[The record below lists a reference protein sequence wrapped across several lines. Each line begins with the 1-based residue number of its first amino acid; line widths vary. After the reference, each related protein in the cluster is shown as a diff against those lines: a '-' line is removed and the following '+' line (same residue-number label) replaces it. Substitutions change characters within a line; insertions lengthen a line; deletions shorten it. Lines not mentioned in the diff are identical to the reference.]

1 MKKVLSV
8 ILSLLMLVCAL
19 PVSSIAAKDYTPATE
34 YASYD
39 ANKVAAND
47 AEYISGL
54 SVDQIA
60 GILLDYVDG
69 LLAGVDVNVNY
80 EGFEINTLDMLD
92 VDTLTKWAYDAI
104 SGDMLGGDFDKLDA
118 SALAGLSRK
127 NGDVNYMFGM
137 LKFMADNA
145 ELFGKVFS
153 WDNAEQTFDCG
164 KIGEYLETLNE
175 GDEGYEARV
184 FYEKY
189 ILSNDIQKAFTEE
202 IAREMNYTIPEGETF
217 DETISNGIL
226 AWLSG
231 LLKNAGLLSD
241 EGVDALKAFDLRTA
255 DVYSHLKNL
264 VALLQSDNEVKEK
277 TYFTYYLD
285 SLLRTVLKTALGF
298 KPVVGETDASDAVVN
313 EFKATYA
320 DLATLYT
327 ISGGTVNFRAADGS
341 YSQFVVTADGTIASA
356 KALTWENALGFNLEM
371 PVVDIFTGDNDTLV
385 QEYKPTS
392 TNEEDYKP
400 TVYTKADYVAL
411 VPEEMKSLAN
421 VTGDAVPEEYAN
433 IIANGTAIP
442 MKDYMKVLVKQGAE
456 EKLNLNLSFAEI
468 EKFAEETA
476 LKMAQDYINGMDPI
490 NLGFMTIVPKDVIS
504 IDGVDI
510 TLNYTGYATNDEFI
524 CVVNADV
531 ALAISGNEM
540 AVGIAK
546 PEAEKLIKA
555 AVTNPIATVVMDN
568 LSGSDT
574 DISALVALKDFIDTD
589 FAVDM
594 GVLDF
599 AGNYDGYNG
608 VIGQVNRVLCDLL
621 KMLLSDEGYE
631 SLGLTEGLNNN
642 LTANLQKL
650 CDKAGSIVDAAK
662 KVISGDDFKALA
674 DSLNVSDLFAS
685 SHGFNADMLYN
696 LDFSSVENLYV
707 CALRMGCD
715 FLDTEEP
722 GVLHDVHM
730 LIENSTTLDDM
741 AVKVADYVLAKAIAT
756 ANTEIEGFNY
766 AYTSFAGETV
776 NDAETAKNVIM
787 TKLVDIAYYA
797 VNDWGFAKANSVIN
811 SCIDKLNAKTE
822 KNLIPHVDFKFN
834 VAKQGDWESTL
845 NAMVD
850 RVLDL
855 TDGIIVCVSSI
866 DRNAD
871 VFDKIAVVA
880 NAILPLGSLL
890 SNCAGNG
897 LAVDFE
903 NIVNNIVFGDVLA
916 GNFDSF
922 LRLFETDVKTEDV
935 AKDVSITYALVK
947 ASDHIVDAVFPNTVE
962 AELYTPSLTVQQEF
976 TSSLSDQGIAA
987 RNMRSIDSVKADLVP
1002 AVLALV
1008 KESGILPSLVKS
1020 DCEHTNTVAIDAI
1033 PATCITTG
1041 YTEGTRCKDC
1051 GKWLSGH
1058 EEIAKDANVH
1068 AGPVVNVEAKEATC
1082 TEAGTTAGTK
1092 CSACGAIISGV
1103 ETVAALDHN
1112 YVAEKVVPATCTEE
1126 GYTVYKC
1133 SRCDD
1138 SYKGD
1143 KVAATGHSFGEWKV
1157 VRESTC
1163 TVAGEGAR
1171 VCSACGAKET
1181 RELALKAHTPVA
1193 VPGKAPTCTENGLT
1207 DGVKCSVCGT
1217 VITAQDVIPATG
1229 HTDADGDNACDVCGA
1244 TIKQPTFFD
1253 KIKAFFQKII
1263 DWFKNLFK

>member
-8 ILSLLMLVCAL
+8 ILSLVMLLCVL
-19 PVSSIAAKDYTPATE
+19 PVSGIAAESYTPATE

-69 LLAGVDVNVNY
+69 ILAGVDVDIDY
-80 EGFEINTLDMLD
+80 EGFKINTLNMLD

-137 LKFMADNA
+137 LQFMADNA
-145 ELFGKVFS
+145 DLFGKAFS
-153 WDNAEQTFDCG
+153 WDNKEQTFDCG

-189 ILSNDIQKAFTEE
+189 ILSNDIQKAFTSE

-217 DETISNGIL
+217 DETISKGIL

-231 LLKNAGLLSD
+231 LLSKAGLLSD
-241 EGVDALKAFDLRTA
+241 EGVAALKTYDLRTE
-255 DVYSHLKNL
+255 DVYAHLKNL
-264 VALLQSDNEVKEK
+264 VALLQSDNEVVEK

-298 KPVVGETDASDAVVN
+298 KPVVGEEDASDAVVA

-327 ISGGTVNFRAADGS
+327 ISAGTVNFRAADGK
-341 YSQFVVTADGTIASA
+341 YYQFVVTADAITSA

-371 PVVDIFTGDNDTLV
+371 PVVDIFTGDNDALV
-385 QEYKPTS
+385 KEYKPTS
-392 TNEEDYKP
+392 TDEETYKP
-400 TVYTKADYVAL
+400 TFYTKAEYVSL
-411 VPEEMKSLAN
+411 VPEEMKALAN
-421 VTGDAVPEEYAN
+421 VTGDAVPEEFAN
-433 IIANGTAIP
+433 IITNGTAIP

-456 EKLNLNLSFAEI
+456 EKLNMNISFNDIKA
-468 EKFAEETA
+468 FAEEAATKA
-476 LKMAQDYINGMDPI
+476 AQ
-490 NLGFMTIVPKDVIS
+490 S
-504 IDGVDI
+504 AIDSMGVGTLVQVGSVDI
-510 TLNYTGYATNDEFI
+510 TLNYTGYATDDGFI
-524 CVVNADV
+524 CVVKADAKV
-531 ALAISGNEM
+531 NLTGSMASLAQDPADKMVSNTL
-540 AVGIAK
+540 K
-546 PEAEKLIKA
+546 D
-555 AVTNPIATVVMDN
+555 PIATVVMDN

-589 FAVDM
+589 FAIDM

-599 AGNYDGYNG
+599 AGNYDAYNG

-631 SLGLTEGLNNN
+631 SLDLTEGGNQN

-650 CDKAGSIVDAAK
+650 CDKAGSTVDAAK

-707 CALRMGCD
+707 CAIRMGCD
-715 FLDTEEP
+715 FLDAEQP

-741 AVKVADYVLAKAIAT
+741 AVKVTDYVLAKAVT
-756 ANTEIEGFNY
+756 EANANIEGFSY
-766 AYTSFAGETV
+766 TYTSFAGEAV
-776 NDAETAKNVIM
+776 NDAATAKNVIM
-787 TKLVDIAYYA
+787 DKLVDIAYYV
-797 VNDWGFAKANSVIN
+797 VNDYGFPKANEIIN
-811 SCIDKLNAKTE
+811 SCIDKLNE
-822 KNLIPHVDFKFN
+822 KAGEAVIPHVDFKFN
-834 VAKQGDWESTL
+834 VAKAADWETTL

-855 TDGIIVCVSSI
+855 TDGIIVCVAGI
-866 DRNAD
+866 DRNAN
-871 VFDKIAVVA
+871 VFDKIATVA
-880 NAILPLGSLL
+880 NAILPLASLL

-903 NIVNNIVFGDVLA
+903 NIINNIVFGDVLA

-922 LRLFETDVKTEDV
+922 LRLLETDVKTDDV
-935 AKDVSITYALVK
+935 AKDVSVTYALIK
-947 ASDHIVDAVFPNTVE
+947 ASDHIVDAVFPETVQ
-962 AELYTPSLTVQQEF
+962 AELYTESLTVQQEF
-976 TSSLSDQGIAA
+976 TGSLSDQGIAA
-987 RNMRSIDSVKADLVP
+987 RNMRSINSVKASLVP
-1002 AVLALV
+1002 AVLRLV
-1008 KESGILPSLVKS
+1008 RESGILPSLVKS
-1020 DCEHTNTVAIDAI
+1020 DCTHANVVTIEAI

-1058 EEIAKDANVH
+1058 EEIAKDASVH
-1068 AGPVVNVEAKEATC
+1068 AGPVVDIEAVEATC
-1082 TEAGTTAGTK
+1082 TTAGTTAGTK
-1092 CSACGAIISGV
+1092 CSACGAIISGCEAV
-1103 ETVAALDHN
+1103 EALGHDTSVKVKTVA
-1112 YVAEKVVPATCTEE
+1112 PTCTAE
-1126 GYTVYKC
+1126 GYTIYKC
-1133 SRCDD
+1133 SRCDVTEKKD
-1138 SYKGD
+1138 I
-1143 KVAATGHSFGEWKV
+1143 VAALG
-1157 VRESTC
+1157 
-1163 TVAGEGAR
+1163 
-1171 VCSACGAKET
+1171 
-1181 RELALKAHTPVA
+1181 HTPVA
-1193 VPGKAPTCTENGLT
+1193 VPGKAPTCTEDGLT
-1207 DGVKCSVCGT
+1207 DGVKCSVCNA
-1217 VITAQDVIPATG
+1217 VITAQETIPATG

-1244 TIKQPTFFD
+1244 TIKKPTFID

-1263 DWFKNLFK
+1263 NWFKNLFKKG

>member
-8 ILSLLMLVCAL
+8 ILSLVMLLCVM

-47 AEYISGL
+47 AEYIGGL

-69 LLAGVDVNVNY
+69 ILAGVDVDVNY

-104 SGDMLGGDFDKLDA
+104 SGDVLGGDFDKLDA

-127 NGDVNYMFGM
+127 NGDVNYMLGM
-137 LKFMADNA
+137 LQFMADNA
-145 ELFGKVFS
+145 DLFGKVFS
-153 WDNAEQTFDCG
+153 WDNKEETFDCG
-164 KIGEYLETLNE
+164 KIGEFLETLNE

-189 ILSNDIQKAFTEE
+189 ILSNNIQKAFVDE

-241 EGVDALKAFDLRTA
+241 EGEKALMAYDLRTEDIYA
-255 DVYSHLKNL
+255 HLKNL
-264 VALLQSDNEVKEK
+264 VALLQSDNEVMEK

-298 KPVVGETDASDAVVN
+298 KPVVGEEDASAAVVA

-341 YSQFVVTADGTIASA
+341 YYQFTVTADGAITSA

-371 PVVDIFTGDNDTLV
+371 PVVDIFTGDNDKLV

-392 TNEEDYKP
+392 TDEETYKP
-400 TVYTKADYVAL
+400 TVYTKTEYVSL

-421 VTGDAVPEEYAN
+421 VTGDAVPEEFAN

-442 MKDYMKVLVKQGAE
+442 MKDYMKVLVKQGDE
-456 EKLNLNLSFAEI
+456 EKLNMKLSFAEI
-468 EKFAEETA
+468 EAYAEQAA
-476 LKMAQDYINGMDPI
+476 LEMAQQA
-490 NLGFMTIVPKDVIS
+490 VSS
-504 IDGVDI
+504 IQLPFGLTVSVDGVDI
-510 TLNYTGYATNDEFI
+510 TLNYTGYATEDEFI
-524 CVVNADV
+524 CVVKADAKV
-531 ALAISGNEM
+531 TLGGSGASLGQSIADGAVNKMLA
-540 AVGIAK
+540 A
-546 PEAEKLIKA
+546 
-555 AVTNPIATVVMDN
+555 PIATVVMDN

-599 AGNYDGYNG
+599 AGNYDNYNG

-621 KMLLSDEGYE
+621 KMLLSDEGYK
-631 SLGLTEGLNNN
+631 SLGLTEGGNQN
-642 LTANLQKL
+642 LTANLHKL

-715 FLDTEEP
+715 FLDAEQP
-722 GVLHDVHM
+722 GVLHDIHM
-730 LIENSTTLDDM
+730 LIEDSTTLDDM
-741 AVKVADYVLAKAIAT
+741 AVKVADYVLAKAVAE
-756 ANTEIEGFNY
+756 ANANIEGFSY
-766 AYTSFAGETV
+766 AYTSFAGEAV
-776 NDAETAKNVIM
+776 NDAATAKNVIM

-797 VNDWGFAKANSVIN
+797 VNDYGFPKANEIIN
-811 SCIDKLNAKTE
+811 KCIDKLNE
-822 KNLIPHVDFKFN
+822 KAGEAIIPHVDFKFN
-834 VAKQGDWESTL
+834 VAKTADWETTL
-845 NAMVD
+845 GAMVD

-855 TDGIIVCVSSI
+855 TDGIIVCVADI
-866 DRNAD
+866 DRNAN
-871 VFDKIAVVA
+871 VFDKIATVA

-890 SNCAGNG
+890 SNCSGNG
-897 LAVDFE
+897 FVVDFR
-903 NIVNNIVFGDVLA
+903 NIIDNIVFGDVLA
-916 GNFDSF
+916 GNFDNF
-922 LRLFETDVKTEDV
+922 LRLFETDVKTDDV
-935 AKDVSITYALVK
+935 AKGVSVTYALIK
-947 ASDHIVDAVFPNTVE
+947 ASDHIVDAVFPETVQ
-962 AELYTPSLTVQQEF
+962 AELYTESLTVQQEF
-976 TSSLSDQGIAA
+976 TGSLSDQGIAA
-987 RNMRSIDSVKADLVP
+987 RNMRSIGSVKADLVP
-1002 AVLALV
+1002 AVLRLV
-1008 KESGILPSLVKS
+1008 RESGILPSLVKS
-1020 DCEHTNTVAIDAI
+1020 DCEHTNVVSIAAI

-1051 GKWLSGH
+1051 GKWLTGH
-1058 EEIAKDANVH
+1058 EEIAKDAAVH
-1068 AGPVVNVEAKEATC
+1068 AGPYVDVEAVEATC
-1082 TEAGTTAGTK
+1082 TAAGTTAGTK
-1092 CSACGAIISGV
+1092 CAACGAIISGCKAV
-1103 ETVAALDHN
+1103 DALGHDISVVVKTV
-1112 YVAEKVVPATCTEE
+1112 PSTCTEKGYTVYKCSRCDETENRDYTEALGHDVSVKVKTVAPTCTAE

-1133 SRCDD
+1133 SRCDITEKRD
-1138 SYKGD
+1138 I
-1143 KVAATGHSFGEWKV
+1143 VAAQG
-1157 VRESTC
+1157 
-1163 TVAGEGAR
+1163 
-1171 VCSACGAKET
+1171 
-1181 RELALKAHTPVA
+1181 HTPVV
-1193 VPGKAPTCTENGLT
+1193 VPGKAPTCTEEGRT
-1207 DGVKCSVCGT
+1207 DGTKCSVCDT
-1217 VITAQDVIPATG
+1217 VIDAGQAIPAKG
-1229 HTDADGDNACDVCGA
+1229 HTDADGDNTCDDCGA
-1244 TIKQPTFFD
+1244 TIKKLSFID

-1263 DWFKNLFK
+1263 NWFKNLFKK

>member
-8 ILSLLMLVCAL
+8 ILSLVMLLCVL
-19 PVSSIAAKDYTPATE
+19 PVSSFAAKDYTPATE

-69 LLAGVDVNVNY
+69 ILAGVDVNVSY

-104 SGDMLGGDFDKLDA
+104 SGDVLGGDFDKLDA

-137 LKFMADNA
+137 LQFMADNA
-145 ELFGKVFS
+145 DLFGKVFS
-153 WDNAEQTFDCG
+153 WDNEEQTFDCG

-189 ILSNDIQKAFTEE
+189 ILSNNIQKAFTEE

-241 EGVDALKAFDLRTA
+241 EGVAALKAFDLRTA
-255 DVYSHLKNL
+255 DVYSHLKSL
-264 VALLQSDNEVKEK
+264 VALLQSDNEVKER

-298 KPVVGETDASDAVVN
+298 KPVVGEADASAAVVN

-341 YSQFVVTADGTIASA
+341 YYQFVVTAEGAIASA

-371 PVVDIFTGDNDTLV
+371 PVVDIFTGDDDSLV
-385 QEYKPTS
+385 REYKPTS

-400 TVYTKADYVAL
+400 TIYTKAEYASA

-421 VTGDAVPEEYAN
+421 VSSEAVPEEYAN

-456 EKLNLNLSFAEI
+456 EKLNMTLSFAEI
-468 EKFAEETA
+468 EAYAEQAATE
-476 LKMAQDYINGMDPI
+476 MAKQAVSGVTLPFG
-490 NLGFMTIVPKDVIS
+490 LTVDVDS
-504 IDGVDI
+504 VDI
-510 TLNYTGYATNDEFI
+510 TLGYTGYATDDEFV
-524 CVVNADV
+524 CVVKADAKV
-531 ALAISGNEM
+531 NLSGSAAGLAQSTADDMVNKM
-540 AVGIAK
+540 LAD
-546 PEAEKLIKA
+546 
-555 AVTNPIATVVMDN
+555 PIATVVMDN

-599 AGNYDGYNG
+599 AGNYEGYNG
-608 VIGQVNRVLCDLL
+608 VIGQANRVLCDLL

-650 CDKAGSIVDAAK
+650 CDKAGSIVSAAK
-662 KVISGDDFKALA
+662 NVISGDDFKALA

-707 CALRMGCD
+707 CAIRMGCD

-741 AVKVADYVLAKAIAT
+741 AVKVADYVLSKAVAT
-756 ANTEIEGFNY
+756 ANTEIADFSY
-766 AYTSFAGETV
+766 TYTSFAGEAV
-776 NDAETAKNVIM
+776 NDAATAKNVIM
-787 TKLVDIAYYA
+787 DKLVDIAYYA
-797 VNDWGFAKANSVIN
+797 VNDWGFAKVNGILN
-811 SCIDKLNAKTE
+811 SCIDKLNE
-822 KNLIPHVDFKFN
+822 KAGEALVPHVDFKFD
-834 VAKQGDWESTL
+834 VAKGADWEKTL

-855 TDGIIVCVSSI
+855 TDGIIVCVASI
-866 DRNAD
+866 DRNAN
-871 VFDKIAVVA
+871 VFDKIATVA

-903 NIVNNIVFGDVLA
+903 NIINNIVFGDVLS

-922 LRLFETDVKTEDV
+922 LRLFETAEKTADV
-935 AKDVSITYALVK
+935 ANGVSVTYALVK

-962 AELYTPSLTVQQEF
+962 AELYTESLTVQQEF
-976 TSSLSDQGIAA
+976 TGSLSDQGIAA
-987 RNMRSIDSVKADLVP
+987 RNMRSINSVKADLVP
-1002 AVLALV
+1002 AVLGLV
-1008 KESGILPSLVKS
+1008 RESGILPSLVKS
-1020 DCEHTNTVAIDAI
+1020 DCEHTNTVSIDAI

-1041 YTEGTRCKDC
+1041 YTAGTRCKDC

-1058 EEIAKDANVH
+1058 EATTEGAIH

-1092 CSACGAIISGV
+1092 CSACGEIISGA
-1103 ETVAALDHN
+1103 ETVAALGHDIS
-1112 YVAEKVVPATCTEE
+1112 VAVKDVAATCTEG

-1133 SRCDD
+1133 SRCDVTEKRDLTD
-1138 SYKGD
+1138 SLGHDISVAVKTVAPTCTEQGYTVYKCSRCD
-1143 KVAATGHSFGEWKV
+1143 ATEKRDFVAAHG
-1157 VRESTC
+1157 
-1163 TVAGEGAR
+1163 
-1171 VCSACGAKET
+1171 
-1181 RELALKAHTPVA
+1181 HTPVA
-1193 VPGKAPTCTENGLT
+1193 VAGKAATCTEAGLT
-1207 DGVKCSVCGT
+1207 DGVKCSVCNA
-1217 VITAQDVIPATG
+1217 VITAQETIPATG
-1229 HTDADGDNACDVCGA
+1229 HVDADGDNACDVCGA
-1244 TIKQPTFFD
+1244 TIKKPTFID
-1253 KIKAFFQKII
+1253 KIKAFFKKII

>member
-8 ILSLLMLVCAL
+8 ILSLVMLLCVL

-47 AEYISGL
+47 SEYIGGL

-69 LLAGVDVNVNY
+69 ILAGVDVDVNY

-127 NGDVNYMFGM
+127 NGDVNYMLGM
-137 LKFMADNA
+137 LQFMADNA
-145 ELFGKVFS
+145 DLFGKVFS
-153 WDNAEQTFDCG
+153 WDNKEETFDCG

-189 ILSNDIQKAFTEE
+189 ILSNNIQKAFVDE

-231 LLKNAGLLSD
+231 LLSKAGLLSE
-241 EGVDALKAFDLRTA
+241 EGVAALKAYDLRTE
-255 DVYSHLKNL
+255 DIYFHLKNL
-264 VALLQSDNEVKEK
+264 VALLQSDNEAVEK

-298 KPVVGETDASDAVVN
+298 KPTVSEDDASAAVVA

-327 ISGGTVNFRAADGS
+327 ISNGTVNFRAADGS
-341 YSQFVVTADGTIASA
+341 YYQFVVTADGAIASA

-371 PVVDIFTGDNDTLV
+371 PVVDIFTGDNDKLV

-392 TNEEDYKP
+392 TNQDDYKP
-400 TVYTKADYVAL
+400 TIYTKTEYVSL
-411 VPEEMKSLAN
+411 IPEEMKSLAN
-421 VTGDAVPEEYAN
+421 VSGNAVSEEFAN

-442 MKDYMKVLVKQGAE
+442 MKDYMKVLVKQGDE
-456 EKLNLNLSFAEI
+456 EKLNMNISFNDIKA
-468 EKFAEETA
+468 FAEEAATKA
-476 LKMAQDYINGMDPI
+476 AQ
-490 NLGFMTIVPKDVIS
+490 S
-504 IDGVDI
+504 AIDSMGVGSVVQVSSVDI
-510 TLNYTGYATNDEFI
+510 TLNYTGYATEDEFI
-524 CVVNADV
+524 CVVKAEAKVNLTGAAASFAQSAADSTV
-531 ALAISGNEM
+531 NNML
-540 AVGIAK
+540 K
-546 PEAEKLIKA
+546 D
-555 AVTNPIATVVMDN
+555 PIATVVMDN

-599 AGNYDGYNG
+599 AGNYDAYNG

-621 KMLLSDEGYE
+621 KMLLSDEGYK
-631 SLGLTEGLNNN
+631 SLGLTEGGNQN

-650 CDKAGSIVDAAK
+650 CDKAGKIVDAAK
-662 KVISGDDFKALA
+662 NVISGDDFKALA

-707 CALRMGCD
+707 CAIRMGCD

-730 LIENSTTLDDM
+730 LVENSTTLDDM
-741 AVKVADYVLAKAIAT
+741 AVKVTDYVLAKAVEE
-756 ANTEIEGFNY
+756 ANANIEGFS
-766 AYTSFAGETV
+766 YTYSSYDGADV
-776 NDAETAKNVIM
+776 NDAATAKNVIM
-787 TKLVDIAYYA
+787 GKLVDIAYYA
-797 VNDWGFAKANSVIN
+797 VNDYGFPKANEIIN
-811 SCIDKLNAKTE
+811 KCIDKLNAKLDE
-822 KNLIPHVDFKFN
+822 NEAIIPHVDFKFG
-834 VAKQGDWESTL
+834 VAKTADWESTL

-866 DRNAD
+866 DRNAN
-871 VFDKIAVVA
+871 VFDKIGTVA

-897 LAVDFE
+897 FVVDFR
-903 NIVNNIVFGDVLA
+903 NIIDNIVFGEVLA
-916 GNFDSF
+916 GDFDNF
-922 LRLFETDVKTEDV
+922 LRLFETDVKTDDV
-935 AKDVSITYALVK
+935 AKGASVTYALVK
-947 ASDHIVDAVFPNTVE
+947 ASDHIVDSVFPNTVE

-987 RNMRSIDSVKADLVP
+987 RNMRSINSVKADLVP
-1002 AVLALV
+1002 AVLNLV
-1008 KESGILPSLVKS
+1008 RESGILPSLVKS
-1020 DCEHTNTVAIDAI
+1020 DCGHTNTVAIAAI

-1051 GKWLSGH
+1051 GKWISGH
-1058 EEIAKDANVH
+1058 EEVAKDATVH
-1068 AGPVVNVEAKEATC
+1068 AGPVVDVEAVEATC
-1082 TEAGTTAGTK
+1082 TTAGTAAGTK
-1092 CSACGAIISGV
+1092 CSACGAVISGC
-1103 ETVAALDHN
+1103 ETVDALGHDVNVVVKTVNATCTEKGYTVYKCSRCDVTENRDYTDALGHDVTVKVKT
-1112 YVAEKVVPATCTEE
+1112 VAPTCTEE

-1133 SRCDD
+1133 SRCDVTEKKD
-1138 SYKGD
+1138 I
-1143 KVAATGHSFGEWKV
+1143 V
-1157 VRESTC
+1157 
-1163 TVAGEGAR
+1163 
-1171 VCSACGAKET
+1171 
-1181 RELALKAHTPVA
+1181 LALGHTPVA
-1193 VPGKAPTCTENGLT
+1193 VSGKAPTCTETGLT
-1207 DGVKCSVCGT
+1207 DGVKCSVCGN
-1217 VITAQDVIPATG
+1217 VITAQETIPATG

-1244 TIKQPTFFD
+1244 TIKKPSFID
-1253 KIKAFFQKII
+1253 KLKAFFQKII
-1263 DWFKNLFK
+1263 NWFKNLFK